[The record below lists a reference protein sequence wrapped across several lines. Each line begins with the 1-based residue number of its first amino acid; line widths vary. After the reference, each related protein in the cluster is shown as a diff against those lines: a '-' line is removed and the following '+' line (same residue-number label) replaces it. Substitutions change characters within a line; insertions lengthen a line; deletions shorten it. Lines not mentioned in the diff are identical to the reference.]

1 MIYKILETDKRSDRT
16 RMLAYFA
23 EKDAAYRR
31 WREIA
36 WQHVDDAHLW
46 HRLVS
51 EDVHPENTNHDDG
64 DHNHKAA

>member
-36 WQHVDDAHLW
+36 WQHVDDAYLW

-51 EDVHPENTNHDDG
+51 EDVLPENNNHDG
-64 DHNHKAA
+64 RDHNHKAA

>member
-16 RMLAYFA
+16 TMLARFD
-23 EKDAAYRR
+23 EKDTAYRK

-46 HRLVS
+46 HRLV
-51 EDVHPENTNHDDG
+51 VENAGATIAAHTNS
-64 DHNHKAA
+64 NHKDKAA

>member
-1 MIYKILETDKRSDRT
+1 
-16 RMLAYFA
+16 MLAYFA

>member
-46 HRLVS
+46 HRLGS
-51 EDVHPENTNHDDG
+51 ESGVADESG
-64 DHNHKAA
+64 GMEGCE